1 MEQVGEVFSDIFPP
15 LFLLERFMIYK
26 ILLISFLIAI
36 ICYLSY
42 LLGKTKKELKYTKEE
57 KEQLARE
64 LSYVQETST
73 LIHNLTSDDV
83 NDKLQQIANKK

>member
-1 MEQVGEVFSDIFPP
+1 
-15 LFLLERFMIYK
+15 MIYK
-26 ILLISFLIAI
+26 ILLVSSLIAI